1 MMQTTLEKLYTYE
14 IITKNQPELMINWM
28 WGWEKGE

>member
-1 MMQTTLEKLYTYE
+1 MVTCTTVSGSRDIKEK
-14 IITKNQPELMINWM
+14 KNQPELMINWM

>member
-1 MMQTTLEKLYTYE
+1 MVTCTTVSGNRDIKE
-14 IITKNQPELMINWM
+14 KNQPELMINWM